1 MNQNDLIRN
10 FMYGFIALLVSG
22 NMYFIKN
29 LVGKLDNLEER
40 VWQLRQEVVVL
51 SVRIDTSINKT
62 NRGQ

>member
-1 MNQNDLIRN
+1 
-10 FMYGFIALLVSG
+10 MYGFIALLVSG